1 MKRKCKVG
9 TARRFLAENLVYPIR
24 PFHTSPKYTLVLLGL
39 TVTLLLGSCSQESP
53 QSPRQVAPASQA
65 NPAPVPDQ
73 ILRAVTDKSGR
84 HKAKVVQRGDKQL
97 VILDERPGPEYDRIG
112 IIAFSADGRSLAYE
126 AMKGKQKV
134 VVLDEH
140 EWPLD
145 VDMVQ
150 DSFTLSP
157 DNKRLALVACS
168 RGKCLVMVDGRP
180 DPPFDHV
187 FLETIRFSPDSQ
199 HTGYLAIKGKKLQ
212 VVVDGKVQEQMDIL
226 TEGNKVLTAYLSR
239 ADQADVAQTPGEPP
253 K

>member
-1 MKRKCKVG
+1 
-9 TARRFLAENLVYPIR
+9 
-24 PFHTSPKYTLVLLGL
+24 LLGL
-39 TVTLLLGSCSQESP
+39 AVALFLGSCSQEPS
-53 QSPRQVAPASQA
+53 QSPPQVAPASQA
-65 NPAPVPDQ
+65 EPAPVTDQ
-73 ILRAVTDKSGR
+73 VLRAVTDKSGR
-84 HKAKVVQRGDKQL
+84 HKAQVVQRGDKQL

-126 AMKGKQKV
+126 ALKGKQKI
-134 VVLDEH
+134 VVLDEQ

-212 VVVDGKVQEQMDIL
+212 VVVDGKVREQMDIL
-226 TEGNKVLTAYLSR
+226 TEGNKALTEFLSR
-239 ADQADVAQTPGEPP
+239 ADQADVAQTPGESP